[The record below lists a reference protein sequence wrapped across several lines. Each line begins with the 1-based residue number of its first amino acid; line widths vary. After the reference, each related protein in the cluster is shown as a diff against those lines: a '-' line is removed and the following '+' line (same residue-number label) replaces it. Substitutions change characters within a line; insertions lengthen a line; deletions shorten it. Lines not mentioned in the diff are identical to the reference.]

1 MSLEFPVYTRNGLTI
16 VGGKGYRVTD
26 SNGREYLD
34 FYGGHAVA
42 ILGHA
47 NPEVTQAITEQASTL
62 TFQTNVVDVPI
73 RETACE
79 QLVSIAPPGMDR
91 VFLVNSGAEANEN
104 ALRVAFTATGR
115 SKAVALKNGFHGR
128 SAAASAVTDHA
139 SWYAFPRKPFDV
151 EWVAPNSVDELEK
164 ALDKDT
170 ACFIFE
176 PVQGM
181 AGAVALNET
190 FLQAARAFCT
200 ERGIL
205 MIADEV
211 QSGMG
216 RSGTFFAVQGMHVA
230 PDMATLAKGIG
241 GGFPAAA
248 LLASASL
255 ADSIKKGWLGT
266 TFGGGPVAC
275 AAIVATVNAMKR
287 ADFLPN
293 VVAMSDKLKREAQI
307 GPVTAIQGK
316 GLLLGLRTSR
326 PAKDVVADLQA
337 RGILAGGASDPNIVR
352 LLPPLIIDH
361 EAVDGLVA
369 ALRDIPS

>member
-1 MSLEFPVYTRNGLTI
+1 
-16 VGGKGYRVTD
+16 
-26 SNGREYLD
+26 
-34 FYGGHAVA
+34 
-42 ILGHA
+42 
-47 NPEVTQAITEQASTL
+47 
-62 TFQTNVVDVPI
+62 
-73 RETACE
+73 
-79 QLVSIAPPGMDR
+79 
-91 VFLVNSGAEANEN
+91 
-104 ALRVAFTATGR
+104 
-115 SKAVALKNGFHGR
+115 
-128 SAAASAVTDHA
+128 
-139 SWYAFPRKPFDV
+139 
-151 EWVAPNSVDELEK
+151 
-164 ALDKDT
+164 
-170 ACFIFE
+170 
-176 PVQGM
+176 
-181 AGAVALNET
+181 
-190 FLQAARAFCT
+190 
-200 ERGIL
+200 